1 MHASDEPIGIAGA
14 GRVAQA
20 LGRLLFDAGEPVVC
34 VASRDIHRA
43 QAAAEFIGPG
53 VQAVSYADFPRCA
66 SRLLIAVADA
76 GLTDVSA
83 ILSAKPGIAKPGI
96 KVALHTCGARGP
108 EALAPLSANGIA
120 CGTIHPLQTIASGA
134 QGVAALH
141 GAAFAI
147 WGDPAALTWAE
158 RIAALARGE
167 ALRIAPELK
176 PFYHAASVMAS
187 NYVMALMDASQTLMG
202 YAGVEPCAALRAL
215 APLLRTTLANALERG
230 PVEALTGPIERGDQ
244 ETVAAHLKA
253 LSTAPEQIR
262 SLYRAAGRQTVDMAR
277 RGGLSASR
285 AREMDRILSTE

>member
-1 MHASDEPIGIAGA
+1 VHASDEPIGIAGA

-34 VASRDIHRA
+34 IASRDMRHA
-43 QAAAEFIGPG
+43 QAAAEFIGSG
-53 VQAVSYADFPRCA
+53 VQAVSYSDFPLCA
-66 SRLLIAVADA
+66 SRVVIAVADA
-76 GLTDVSA
+76 GLTEVGA
-83 ILSAKPGIAKPGI
+83 ILSVKSGIAEPGI
-96 KVALHTCGARGP
+96 KVALHTCGARGS
-108 EALAPLSANGIA
+108 EALAPLSAKGIA

-158 RIAALARGE
+158 RIATLAGGE

-176 PFYHAASVMAS
+176 PFYHAAAVMAS
-187 NYVMALMDASQTLMG
+187 NYVMALIDSGQTLMG
-202 YAGVEPCAALRAL
+202 YAGVEPCAALHAL
-215 APLLRTTLANALERG
+215 APLLRTSVANALERG
-230 PVEALTGPIERGDQ
+230 PVDALTGPIERGDK

-253 LSTAPEQIR
+253 LSVAPEQIR
-262 SLYRAAGRQTVDMAR
+262 SLYRAAGRQTLDMAR